1 MEADNY
7 RGLSITATLSKLFTS
22 IIIDRMK
29 PLYEALLLPTQF
41 GFRANKST
49 NDAIFVLKNVIDTH
63 PKSFTVVS
71 LI

>member
-22 IIIDRMK
+22 IIIDHMK

-41 GFRANKST
+41 GFGANKST
-49 NDAIFVLKNVIDTH
+49 NDAIFVLKNVIDNTSEELFH
-63 PKSFTVVS
+63 
-71 LI
+71 